1 MQDSNTIP
9 DFSKIAHE
17 ITSNVPRMAA
27 TEAVKFFRE
36 SFVREGFLD
45 RSLSPWGRRQS
56 PLGGKRLLFG
66 TGNLMRSIRPRSI
79 GTSSAIVESDTP
91 YSALHNDGGTI
102 TVTEQMK
109 KYWWAQY
116 YKLSGKVKKTSRG
129 RVSQSRTNRATN
141 RKAEFCKAMALMKTG
156 TKIKIPKRQFMG
168 HSETLMSNL
177 DKWVATQISQF
188 LNND

>member
-1 MQDSNTIP
+1 MQNSNPIP

-17 ITSNVPRMAA
+17 ITGNVPRMAA

-66 TGNLMRSIRPRSI
+66 IGNLMRSIRPRSI
-79 GTSSAIVESDTP
+79 GASSAIVESDTP

-129 RVSQSRTNRATN
+129 RVSQSKTNKATN

>member
-1 MQDSNTIP
+1 MQNSNPIP

-17 ITSNVPRMAA
+17 ITGNVPRMAA

-79 GTSSAIVESDTP
+79 GASSAIVESDTP

-129 RVSQSRTNRATN
+129 RVSQSKTNKATN

>member
-1 MQDSNTIP
+1 MQNSNPIP
-9 DFSKIAHE
+9 NFSKIAHE
-17 ITSNVPRMAA
+17 ITGNAPRIAA

-45 RSLSPWGRRQS
+45 RSLSSWSRRQS
-56 PLGGKRLLFG
+56 PLGGKRLLFS

-79 GTSSAIVESDTP
+79 DTSSAIVESDTP

-102 TVTEQMK
+102 TITEKMK

-129 RVSQSRTNRATN
+129 RTSQSKTNRAAN
-141 RKAEFCKAMALMKTG
+141 RKAEFCKAMALMKIG
-156 TKIKIPKRQFMG
+156 SKIKIPKRRFMG
-168 HSETLMSNL
+168 HSEILMSNL

-188 LNND
+188 LNNN

>member
-1 MQDSNTIP
+1 MENQNKIP
-9 DFSKIAHE
+9 DFEKVARQ
-17 ITSNVPRMAA
+17 ITGNAPRMAA

-45 RSLSPWGRRQS
+45 RSLSLWSRRQS

-66 TGNLMRSIRPRSI
+66 SGNLMRSIRPGVI
-79 GTSSAIVESDTP
+79 NTSSAIIGSDTP
-91 YSALHNDGGTI
+91 YSALHNDGGTV
-102 TVTEQMK
+102 TVTAQMK

-116 YKLSGKVKKTSRG
+116 YKFSGKVKKTSRG
-129 RVSQSRTNRATN
+129 RVSRSKTNRTTN

-156 TKIKIPKRQFMG
+156 AKIKIPKRQFMG

-177 DKWVATQISQF
+177 DKWVTTQINQF

>member
-1 MQDSNTIP
+1 MNNSNHIP
-9 DFSKIAHE
+9 DFSKIAHK
-17 ITSNVPRMAA
+17 ITSNTPRMAA

-79 GTSSAIVESDTP
+79 NASAAIVESDTL
-91 YSALHNDGGTI
+91 YSALHNEGGTI
-102 TVTEQMK
+102 TVTPQMK

-129 RVSQSRTNRATN
+129 RVSQSKTNRTTN

-156 TKIKIPKRQFMG
+156 SKIKIPKRQFMG

-177 DKWVATQISQF
+177 DKWVATQINQF

>member
-17 ITSNVPRMAA
+17 ITGNVPRMAA

>member
-1 MQDSNTIP
+1 MQNSNPIP

-17 ITSNVPRMAA
+17 ITSNSPRVAA

-56 PLGGKRLLFG
+56 PLGGKRLLFS

-79 GTSSAIVESDTP
+79 DASSAIVESDTP

-102 TVTEQMK
+102 TVTPQMK

-116 YKLSGKVKKTSRG
+116 YKFSGKVKKTSRG
-129 RVSQSRTNRATN
+129 RVSQSRTN
-141 RKAEFCKAMALMKTG
+141 KAAGKKAAFCKAMALMKAG

-168 HSETLMSNL
+168 HSEILMSNL
-177 DKWVATQISQF
+177 DKWVATQIAQF

>member
-1 MQDSNTIP
+1 MQNSNPIP

-17 ITSNVPRMAA
+17 ITGNIPRIAA

-36 SFVREGFLD
+36 SFIREGFLD
-45 RSLSPWGRRQS
+45 RSLSPWSKRQS
-56 PLGGKRLLFG
+56 PLGGKRTLFA
-66 TGNLMRSIRPRSI
+66 TGNLMRSIRPRSVDP
-79 GTSSAIVESDTP
+79 SNVIVESDTP

-116 YKLSGKVKKTSRG
+116 YKLSGKVKRTSRG
-129 RVSQSRTNRATN
+129 RVSQSKTN
-141 RKAEFCKAMALMKTG
+141 KAADKKAAFCKAMALMKTG

-177 DKWVATQISQF
+177 DKWVATQIAQF
-188 LNND
+188 LNNN

>member
-1 MQDSNTIP
+1 MQSSNPIS
-9 DFSKIAHE
+9 DFSKIAHK
-17 ITSNVPRMAA
+17 ITGNAPRIAA

-79 GTSSAIVESDTP
+79 DASSAIVESDTP
-91 YSALHNDGGTI
+91 YSAVHNDGGSI
-102 TVTEQMK
+102 TVTPQIK

-116 YKLSGKVKKTSRG
+116 YKLSGKIKKTSRG
-129 RVSQSRTNRATN
+129 RVSQSKTNRTTN
-141 RKAEFCKAMALMKTG
+141 RKAEFCKAMALMKIG

-168 HSETLMSNL
+168 HSETLMGNL

>member
-1 MQDSNTIP
+1 MQNSNPIP

-17 ITSNVPRMAA
+17 IISNTPRVAA

-36 SFVREGFLD
+36 SFVREGFFD

-79 GTSSAIVESDTP
+79 DASSAIVESDTP

-116 YKLSGKVKKTSRG
+116 YKLSSKVKKTSRG
-129 RVSQSRTNRATN
+129 RVSRSRTN
-141 RKAEFCKAMALMKTG
+141 KASGKKAAFCKAMALMKTG

-177 DKWVATQISQF
+177 DKWVATQIAQF
-188 LNND
+188 LNNN